1 MPYSWRLFRPMLFVA
16 VLATVLFPVA
26 TPVSLAQEGQASPVI
41 IQGTPELED
50 LVTVIRDA
58 YVAAN
63 QDAQVTIDPGAG
75 LRAAFDG
82 LCRGEVDIVMS
93 TEPISDAQIQACT
106 EQGQTFVETVLA
118 YEAIALLTP
127 PAAELTCLAQQPLFD
142 AWQLGAKTDLTW
154 SELGSEALDAPVSFY
169 GPDDLSLAYLLFK
182 KLVPAGALREDIT
195 MTSDPAELAAKV
207 QEENSSA
214 FAFLSLADLA
224 QADPE
229 GTLTPLQVQDVT
241 GACISPS
248 LETLEDRSYPLA
260 RTDYLYVNAASA
272 ERAEVKAFIEFALTD
287 AEGVKAAGP
296 AQGYVLASDA
306 TYETGAAN
314 VRDVKPG
321 RTFSRPISP
330 VQIAA
335 TAEGTVTLAGSSLL
349 YDLTRQ
355 INREFTNLYA
365 NAKIETTYQGNT
377 AGWQSFCAGE
387 ADVLAATRLPSEEEL
402 AQCEANGVTPFTL
415 DLGYQALVIAVPAG
429 ADWVE
434 CLDSA
439 TAASLLRAGTDETP
453 AAATWRDVNPD
464 WPDRALLL
472 VAPPRQTGETDFL
485 VSRLIGELSFA
496 VRGDMVEDDDPLYR
510 AQGVANTDNGLTYL
524 WWTDFQ
530 GSTAD
535 VKLLSVDAGQGCVA
549 PSPETFADGSYPLA
563 FPVRYYVN
571 QAAFDNALLRAYL
584 WHFFDETS
592 IETLAK
598 YPFAGFDFKAYGTD
612 LREEVYTLLAAYEQ
626 TAAPTATP
634 EATMTETPAPEEA
647 ATATPAAEETITET
661 PAAEGANTTG
671 N

>member
-1 MPYSWRLFRPMLFVA
+1 MPYAWRLFRPLLLVVA
-16 VLATVLFPVA
+16 LATVFSPLA
-26 TPVSLAQEGQASPVI
+26 TPDSLAQDESPQPVT

-50 LVTVIRDA
+50 LVTAIRDA
-58 YVAAN
+58 YLTVN
-63 QDAQVTIDPGAG
+63 EDAQVTIDPGAG
-75 LRAAFDG
+75 LRTAFQE
-82 LCRGEVDIVMS
+82 LCQGQVDIVMS
-93 TEPISDAQIQACT
+93 TEPISDAQVQACT

-154 SELGSEALDAPVSFY
+154 SEIGSEALDAPVTFY

-182 KLVPAGALREDIT
+182 KLVPAGALRDDIVT
-195 MTSDPAELAAKV
+195 ATDPAELVAKV
-207 QEENSSA
+207 QEEDASA
-214 FAFLSLADLA
+214 FAFLSLADLP

-229 GTLTPLQVQDVT
+229 GVLTPLQVQDVT

-248 LETLEDRSYPLA
+248 LETLEDRTYPLA
-260 RTDYLYVNAASA
+260 RTDYLYINATSA
-272 ERAEVKAFIEFALTD
+272 ERPEVKAFIEFALTG
-287 AEGVKAAGP
+287 ESGVKAHGP
-296 AQGYVLASDA
+296 ALGYVLASDD
-306 TYETGAAN
+306 TYETGVAN
-314 VRDVKPG
+314 LSAVKAG
-321 RTFSRPISP
+321 RTFSRLISP

-335 TAEGTVTLAGSSLL
+335 TAEGTINLAGSALL
-349 YDLTRQ
+349 YDLTRL
-355 INREFTNLYA
+355 INREFTNLFA
-365 NAKIETTYQGNT
+365 NAKLEATYNGNT
-377 AGWQSFCAGE
+377 AGWQAFCAGE
-387 ADVLAATRLPSEEEL
+387 AEVMVATRQPTDDEL
-402 AQCEANGVTPFTL
+402 AQCEANGVTPFML
-415 DLGYQALVIAVPAG
+415 DLGYQALLIAVPAE
-429 ADWVE
+429 ADWVD

-453 AAATWRDVNPD
+453 AAVTWRDVNPD

-472 VAPPRQTGETDFL
+472 VAPPRQTGETDLL
-485 VSRLIGELSFA
+485 VSRLIGELSFP
-496 VRGDMVEDDDPLYR
+496 VRTDMVEDDDPLYR

-530 GSTAD
+530 NSTAD

-549 PSPETFADGSYPLA
+549 PSAETFADGSYPLA

-612 LREEVYTLLAAYEQ
+612 LREEVYDLLAAYEEEA
-626 TAAPTATP
+626 AAPEATATATP
-634 EATMTETPAPEEA
+634 EAEQAATETP
-647 ATATPAAEETITET
+647 T
-661 PAAEGANTTG
+661 PAAEGN
-671 N
+671 

>member
-16 VLATVLFPVA
+16 VLATVLFPIA

-50 LVTVIRDA
+50 LVTAIRDA
-58 YVAAN
+58 YATAN

-75 LRAAFDG
+75 LRTAFQG
-82 LCRGEVDIVMS
+82 LCQGQVDIVMS
-93 TEPISDAQIQACT
+93 TEPITDAQIRACT
-106 EQGQTFVETVLA
+106 DQGQTFVETVLA

-127 PAAELTCLAQQPLFD
+127 PAAQLTCLAQQPLFD

-182 KLVPAGALREDIT
+182 KLVPAGALREDIV
-195 MTSDPAELAAKV
+195 MTDDPAAIVAKV
-207 QEENSSA
+207 QEENANA
-214 FAFLSLADLA
+214 FAFLSLADLS

-229 GTLTPLQVQDVT
+229 GALTPLQVQDVT
-241 GACISPS
+241 GACISPT
-248 LETLEDRSYPLA
+248 LETLEDRTYPLA
-260 RTDYLYVNAASA
+260 RTDYLYINAASA
-272 ERAEVKAFIEFALTD
+272 ERPEVKAFIEFALTGE
-287 AEGVKAAGP
+287 EGVKAHGP
-296 AQGYVLASDA
+296 ALGYVLASDDIYA
-306 TYETGAAN
+306 TGAAN

-321 RTFSRPISP
+321 RTFSRPVSP
-330 VQIAA
+330 VQVSAS
-335 TAEGTVTLAGSSLL
+335 AEGTVRLAGSALL

-355 INREFTNLYA
+355 INREFTSLYA
-365 NAKIETTYQGNT
+365 NATIETTYHGNT

-387 ADVLAATRLPSEEEL
+387 TDVLAATRPPTDDEL
-402 AQCEANGVTPFTL
+402 AQCQANGVTPFTL
-415 DLGYQALVIAVPAG
+415 DLGYQALVIAVPAE

-434 CLDSA
+434 CLDGA
-439 TAASLLRAGTDETP
+439 TAAALWRAGNDETP
-453 AAATWRDVNPD
+453 AAVTWRDANPD

-485 VSRLIGELSFA
+485 ISRLIGNLSFA
-496 VRGDMVEDDDPLYR
+496 VRTDMVEDDDPLYR

-535 VKLLSVDAGQGCVA
+535 VKLLSADAGQGCVA
-549 PSPETFADGSYPLA
+549 PSAESFADGSYPLA

-571 QAAFDNALLRAYL
+571 QAAFNNALLRAYL

-612 LREEVYTLLAAYEQ
+612 LREEVYNLLAAYEQ
-626 TAAPTATP
+626 EATSAAAP
-634 EATMTETPAPEEA
+634 A
-647 ATATPAAEETITET
+647 ATATATPMAEQAVTET
-661 PAAEGANTTG
+661 PAAAGQNASG